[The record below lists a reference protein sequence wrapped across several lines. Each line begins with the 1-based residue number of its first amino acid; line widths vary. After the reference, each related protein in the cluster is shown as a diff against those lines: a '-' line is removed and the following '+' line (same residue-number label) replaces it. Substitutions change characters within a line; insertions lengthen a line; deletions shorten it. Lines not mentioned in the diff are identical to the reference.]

1 MKEAQEVSF
10 IYVVSVSSNG
20 GDHFSSFCTLFDGS
34 AILLSCPEGGGQT
47 TAARTELGRTEVQ

>member
-10 IYVVSVSSNG
+10 LYVASVSNND

-34 AILLSCPEGGGQT
+34 AILLSCPEGGGQA
-47 TAARTELGRTEVQ
+47 TAARRELGRTDVQ